1 MTLVCKIYIEQK
13 SLDMVCSCSF
23 HTRTAGAKQGVLAVS
38 ACSIRSLLLLV
49 SFSYLVPLANN
60 ANPVRIV

>member
-1 MTLVCKIYIEQK
+1 MYVHVRFTHVLLVGPKK
-13 SLDMVCSCSF
+13 
-23 HTRTAGAKQGVLAVS
+23 GVLAVS
-38 ACSIRSLLLLV
+38 ACNIRSLLLLV